1 MDEATVR
8 AALMRHW
15 AYEGVDFEI
24 SHEIY
29 HDDAVLEFPQSGER
43 FVGRSNFQTWR
54 QRYPAKVKFRIR
66 RISGLAN
73 LWVTEYLISYD
84 DGPWMFVVNI
94 LTFRGD
100 RVAHEAI
107 YIMEGFDAAEWRKP
121 WATPFDP
128 LESVAPEEWREGEPF
143 GIGR

>member
-15 AYEGVDFEI
+15 AYEGVDFDI

-43 FVGRSNFQTWR
+43 FVGRSNVQTWR

-66 RISGLAN
+66 RISGRAN

-107 YIMEGFDAAEWRKP
+107 YIMEGFDAAEWRTP
-121 WATPFDP
+121 WSTPFDP
-128 LESVAPEEWREGEPF
+128 FESVAPEEWREGEPF